1 MLSSP
6 PFLSVFEERTRENEG
21 SSVISASI
29 VSKDNFKP
37 IFLGDKSM
45 GYMNTIL
52 DKSYDRNIK
61 LEETLRLRHKEDTNK
76 SPIVRQSLHSSQN
89 EDIAFSYQR
98 D

>member
-1 MLSSP
+1 
-6 PFLSVFEERTRENEG
+6 
-21 SSVISASI
+21 
-29 VSKDNFKP
+29 
-37 IFLGDKSM
+37 M